1 MIPESFIQ
9 QLLARV
15 DVVSLIERHIPLKK
29 AGANYSACCPF
40 HNEKSPSFTV
50 SPSKQFYHCFGCG
63 AHGSAIGFL
72 MEYSGLGFVAA
83 VEELAASVGLDV
95 PQQHP
100 AQRQQTEQKQP
111 LTERMLQA
119 ARYYRD
125 QLKAHPPAIDY
136 LKNRGLSGEIAA
148 RFGLGY
154 APSGWQQLASI
165 FPDYAKSADLA
176 ACGLVIDN
184 DQGRRYDRFRERIMF
199 PILDQRSNVIGF
211 GGRILE
217 QGEPKYLNSPETP
230 LFEKGRELYGLTQA
244 RRAIRD
250 LNAVIIVEGYM
261 DVVALA
267 QAGVENVVASL
278 GTATT
283 GHHLEKLLRMADRVI
298 FCFDRD
304 AAGDKAAWRAVET
317 SLEHLADG
325 KSVEILQLPG
335 NQDPDEFIRSH
346 GQEAFLAETRQAT
359 RLSEFLIKN
368 LSRQSQ
374 PYNAEGRAQL
384 VRLAAPL
391 LQRIQAPVLRVQLT
405 RALAELAQLS
415 QAELETSCNL
425 RPLNTRRNIRPQ
437 YAPRPATRSLN
448 QHLLEYVLQCPPCAT
463 QIPTELI
470 QGPTPEEAALRAL
483 QEAHTQGQLSLGSPD
498 QPLQLGQLLE
508 FFRNSEHEPVLSGY
522 SALLA
527 STQIDIEALNIE
539 FTDALQRLQQSS
551 LTQEINALTQKERQG
566 GLNVEERQR
575 YAQLLA
581 RKANVASA
589 GKRS

>member
-9 QLLARV
+9 QLLARI

-29 AGANYSACCPF
+29 AGANYNACCPF
-40 HNEKSPSFTV
+40 HNEKTPSFTV

-100 AQRQQTEQKQP
+100 AQRQHLEQKQP
-111 LTERMLQA
+111 LTELMLQA
-119 ARYYRD
+119 ARYYRE
-125 QLKAHPPAIDY
+125 QLKSHPPAIDY
-136 LKNRGLSGEIAA
+136 LKKRGLSGEIAA

-154 APSGWQQLASI
+154 APAGWQQLAGI
-165 FPDYAKSADLA
+165 FPDYPKSADLA
-176 ACGLVIDN
+176 TCGLVIDS

-199 PILDQRSNVIGF
+199 PILDQRNNVIGF

-230 LFEKGRELYGLTQA
+230 LFEKGRELYGLSQA
-244 RRAIRD
+244 RRAIRNLD
-250 LNAVIIVEGYM
+250 TVIVVEGYM

-283 GHHLEKLLRMADRVI
+283 GHHLEILLRLADRVI

-346 GQEAFLAETRQAT
+346 GHDAFLMETRQAT
-359 RLSEFLIKN
+359 RLSEFLIKH
-368 LSRQSQ
+368 LTRQSQ

-391 LQRIQAPVLRVQLT
+391 LQRVRAPVLRVQLT
-405 RALAELAQLS
+405 RALADLAQLS
-415 QAELETSCNL
+415 QAELEVSCEL
-425 RPLNTRRNIRPQ
+425 RPLHARRSVRTAH
-437 YAPRPATRSLN
+437 APRPATRSLN
-448 QHLLEYVLQCPPCAT
+448 QRLLEYALQLPHCLT
-463 QIPTELI
+463 QIPAELI
-470 QGPTPEEAALRAL
+470 RGPTPEEAALRAM
-483 QEAHTQGQLSLGSPD
+483 QEAHAQGDLSLGSLD
-498 QPLQLGQLLE
+498 RPLPMGQLLE
-508 FFRNSEHEPVLSGY
+508 FFRNSEHESILANYG
-522 SALLA
+522 ALLA
-527 STQIDIEALNIE
+527 SASMDLETLGLE
-539 FTDALQRLQQSS
+539 FTDAVQRLQQSS
-551 LTQEINALTQKERQG
+551 LTQEITALTKKERQG
-566 GLNVEERQR
+566 GLSAEERLR

-581 RKANVASA
+581 RKASVANP
-589 GKRS
+589 GKRG